1 MKEFSDEKWTLE
13 IRAENKGFVF
23 NLREV
28 WGARNLIYLFVRRD
42 FVTLYK
48 QTILGPIWFLIQP
61 LMTTIV
67 FTVVFGKIANIP
79 TDGIPPFLFY
89 MSGIILWTYFSACI
103 EKNSSIF
110 VANQSIFSK
119 VYFPRLTVPIAVA
132 ITNLFSFSIQFI
144 TFIAFLIYYTYQG
157 VGVQTS
163 WWALIVMPFLI
174 LQCAILGMGV
184 GLLISA
190 LTVKYRDLVFIVGF
204 GIQLWMYASP
214 VVYPLSQASSKLQL
228 ILSFNP
234 ITGVIELFRLGFMG
248 VGTINWLSI
257 VIGLFS
263 TIAIFS
269 MGLYLFSR
277 AEKSFIDTV

>member
-13 IRAENKGFVF
+13 IRSENKGFAF

-61 LMTTIV
+61 LMTTVV

-119 VYFPRLTVPIAVA
+119 VYFPRLTVPIAVV

-144 TFIAFLIYYTYQG
+144 TFIAFLGYYTYQG

-263 TIAIFS
+263 TITIFS